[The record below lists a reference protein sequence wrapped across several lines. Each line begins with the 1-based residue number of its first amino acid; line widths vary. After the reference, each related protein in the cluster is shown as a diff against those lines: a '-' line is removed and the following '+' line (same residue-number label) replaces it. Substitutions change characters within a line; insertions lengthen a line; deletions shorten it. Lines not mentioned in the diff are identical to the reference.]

1 MGSRASG
8 RDYTSTQA
16 ATHGIEHS
24 DHEEAEGEK
33 VGNGKL
39 ESGTQSNGW

>member
-24 DHEEAEGEK
+24 DHEEEEGEK

-39 ESGTQSNGW
+39 ENGTQGNGW